1 MTVPVNVDNFVT
13 AETARMLDQFVA
25 GSGGLNRWL
34 HFRAPTPVEN
44 QPVIRMNRDTLY
56 SLTVVDLADGATVT
70 LPEAG
75 DRYLSAMV
83 VNEDHYINGVLH
95 GAGPHELRQEDHGS
109 RFVAVAARIFLDPED
124 ADDVAAVNALQDQ
137 LAVEAGASGPYQ
149 HPDYDAGSLDATRE
163 AVLALAKGVHDAAR
177 MFGSPDAVDPVR
189 HLLGTAAGWGGL
201 PETEAFYAIDSEAR
215 PVGAYTLTFR
225 DVPVDAFW
233 SVSIYNRDG
242 YFEPN
247 PYDSFSANSVT
258 STPEADG
265 SVVLLLAP
273 EPGDAP
279 NHLYVMDGWNYTVR
293 LYRPHPEVLD
303 GTWAPPTPRPVG

>member
-1 MTVPVNVDNFVT
+1 MTVPVNADNFVA

-25 GSGGLNRWL
+25 GSGGVNRWL

-56 SLTVVDLADGATVT
+56 SIAVVDLADGATVT

-83 VNEDHYINGVLH
+83 VNEDHYINDVLH
-95 GAGPHELRQEDHGS
+95 GAGPHALRQEDHGS
-109 RFVAVAARIFLDPED
+109 RFVAVAARVFLDPED
-124 ADDVAAVNALQDQ
+124 PDDVAAVNAIQDQ
-137 LAVEAGASGPYQ
+137 LVIEAGSAGPYE
-149 HPDYDAGSLDATRE
+149 HPDYDAESLDATRA
-163 AVLALAKGVHDAAR
+163 AVLALGKGVHDAVR
-177 MFGSPDAVDPVR
+177 TFGPPSAVDPVR
-189 HLLGTAAGWGGL
+189 HLIGTAAGWGGL

-215 PVGAYTLTFR
+215 PVGEFTLTFR

-233 SVSIYNRDG
+233 SVSIYNQEG

-265 SVVLLLAP
+265 SVVLHLAP

-293 LYRPHPEVLD
+293 LYRPRPEVLD
-303 GTWAPPTPRPVG
+303 GSWAPPTPQPAD

>member
-1 MTVPVNVDNFVT
+1 MTVPVNVDNFVV
-13 AETARMLDQFVA
+13 AETARMFDQFVA
-25 GSGGLNRWL
+25 ASGGMNRWT
-34 HFRAPTPVEN
+34 HFRAPTPVET

-56 SLTVVDLADGATVT
+56 SIAVVDLADGATVR
-70 LPEAG
+70 LPEVG

-83 VNEDHYINGVLH
+83 VNEHHHINGVLH
-95 GAGPHELRQEDHGS
+95 GAGDHELRMADHGS
-109 RFVAVAARIFLDPED
+109 RFVAVATRVFLDPED
-124 ADDVAAVNALQDQ
+124 PADVAAVNAIQDQ
-137 LAVEAGASGPYQ
+137 LAIEAGSSGPYE
-149 HPDYDAGSLDATRE
+149 HPDYDGDSLDTTRT

-177 MFGSPDAVDPVR
+177 MFGPADVVDPIR

-215 PVGAYTLTFR
+215 PVGAYTLTFE

-233 SVSIYNRDG
+233 SVSLYNREG

-265 SVVLLLAP
+265 SVVLHLAP

-293 LYRPHPEVLD
+293 LYRPRPAILD
-303 GTWAPPTPRPVG
+303 GTWTPPTPRPVG